1 MRRVKI
7 FKAKTHPPKL
17 TTVRRSLLAAHQT
30 THNGDVRRA
39 ALLLLALLL
48 ATTQHLSERAQ
59 TETAEQ
65 LVDAETAQE
74 TVDKAAKT
82 KAVEQLAYQVQ
93 HTRQQQANGSDDLE
107 QGLGEQGPERVE
119 LLLGMGHV
127 GDLLLRVVD
136 RGDDRGGD
144 LLEAVGETV
153 LFGRGLASLAAALGL
168 GSDAA
173 VRVESAEGAVAFLE
187 DAAGFFDERLDV
199 VDELFL
205 VEFVA
210 GSAVGLLDVLW
221 EC

>member
-17 TTVRRSLLAAHQT
+17 TTVRRSLLAAHQA

-39 ALLLLALLL
+39 ALLL

-59 TETAEQ
+59 T
-65 LVDAETAQE
+65 ETAQE